1 MRMATASLISR
12 ENRARLELLS
22 SGQLS
27 PHDVNGENA
36 ALMSGEQIIDEVAD
50 DGIWFVAQLGHHP
63 TDKGSAASMPF
74 QIDRTGNV
82 FSGAANFRPTMRT
95 SRLFMPLTLELKLSF
110 ELQIVHDP
118 ASQRSVATRDDL
130 NHRLHRR
137 VTIRP
142 NERKLQTAIAVA
154 TPLRDVYVPHRGA
167 ATAAS
172 GT

>member
-1 MRMATASLISR
+1 
-12 ENRARLELLS
+12 
-22 SGQLS
+22 
-27 PHDVNGENA
+27 
-36 ALMSGEQIIDEVAD
+36 
-50 DGIWFVAQLGHHP
+50 
-63 TDKGSAASMPF
+63 
-74 QIDRTGNV
+74 
-82 FSGAANFRPTMRT
+82 MRT

-154 TPLRDVYVPHRGA
+154 TPLRDVCVPHRGA

-172 GT
+172 GTRRKHRHIPSPDAETRPAMCQRF